1 MPRKKQKLTPKV
13 EVEKLSP
20 KPPVEPPKRA
30 PPKGRPRSAITLRDH
45 YLAAILSGLL
55 SKPYREGD
63 QESIKKEANRWA
75 DLMLKED

>member
-1 MPRKKQKLTPKV
+1 MSRKKQKLTPKV
-13 EVEKLSP
+13 EPVDI

-30 PPKGRPRSAITLRDH
+30 PSKGRPRSAITLRDH

-63 QESIKKEANRWA
+63 QENIKKEANRWA